1 MLESGL
7 LTVLAVNEQE
17 IDFLCRFIALA
28 RDLKKSI
35 VVSSERT
42 ARFLEVYMLMNDALK
57 QELRANVRILDTV
70 KSPIL
75 LDRVDSDELQGARDL
90 VHVVSARSLVDDL
103 RELEVHK
110 LLRTGLLGIT
120 ESEPADEEGTIFFS
134 KVLRWLGLFRLTPS
148 RIRVSGHFH
157 PHELKRILSVQGRR
171 SKTEVKLRI
180 D

>member
-1 MLESGL
+1 
-7 LTVLAVNEQE
+7 
-17 IDFLCRFIALA
+17 
-28 RDLKKSI
+28 
-35 VVSSERT
+35 
-42 ARFLEVYMLMNDALK
+42 
-57 QELRANVRILDTV
+57 VRILDTI

-157 PHELKRILSVQGRR
+157 PHELKRILSVI
-171 SKTEVKLRI
+171 KPKRI
-180 D
+180 VSVHTQHPAILEQIAKEQNCDIS